1 MASKPP
7 STKYFIGVRDPDN
20 ICHDIWGTV
29 KMATGRY
36 ANMMSTVAY
45 KQFGIKK
52 SRLGQKISYYAA
64 TEEEVERLASEGS
77 STLITLTYGKRWNP
91 LIVVDRFKI
100 RESYEEALK
109 HYNSLENKKQT
120 KFDDLLIQY
129 FVENKILDQVGE
141 DQPVKKTKHYN
152 IHNVRVGDVIDLKG
166 WPYYSQH
173 VKVVKISESGFWF
186 NEIEVERPTNEIT
199 SDISKLQIFL
209 KKFKNVKIG
218 NCTHNRYDIFIPYQ
232 DNEEHFTLSSTKYKR
247 WKESIKK
254 VDSYCF
260 RAYIEG
266 EFNIEPIS
274 N

>member
-36 ANMMSTVAY
+36 ANMMSTAAY

-52 SRLGQKISYYAA
+52 SRLGHKISYYGA
-64 TEEEVERLASEGS
+64 TEEEIERLASEGS
-77 STLITLTYGKRWNP
+77 STLITLTYGKQWNP

-100 RESYEEALK
+100 RECYEEALK
-109 HYNSLENKKQT
+109 HYNSLKNKKQT

-152 IHNVRVGDVIDLKG
+152 IHNVKVGDVIDLKS
-166 WPYYSQH
+166 WSYYNKH

-186 NEIEVERPTNEIT
+186 NEMEIEKPTNKIA
-199 SDISKLQIFL
+199 SDFTKLELEIFL
-209 KKFKNVKIG
+209 KKFKNVKIE
-218 NCTHNRYDIFIPYQ
+218 NRISDLYDIFIPYQ
-232 DNEEHFTLSSTKYKR
+232 GNEEHFILSSTKYKR

-254 VDSYCF
+254 VDSYNF
-260 RAYIEG
+260 RAYI
-266 EFNIEPIS
+266 
-274 N
+274 